1 MTGTIIWIVGCAAI
15 GGVLLIGSARA
26 SRLLTGPTQPTVS
39 PHRHLMIGAVAVGFG
54 VVAVMLTG
62 ELLAKWLA
70 FIVAGGEILATVA
83 WLIGRGLTGRRAIA
97 NEQQVIRACSVIA
110 GQLDTGEIPARA
122 LTIAAEDAPLLAP
135 TVGALTVGGDVAGEL
150 AQVAGQPGCG
160 GLAEMA
166 RGWRLCERTGMPL
179 APLMRQVTD
188 SLIQLGDIREQ
199 RRAEL
204 ASSRSTSRLL
214 AGLPVVGLGLGFIV
228 SANPLAFLSGSLA
241 GHLCLIAAATL
252 ASAGLIWTELL
263 TREDG

>member
-1 MTGTIIWIVGCAAI
+1 MTGTIIIVVACAAVA
-15 GGVLLIGSARA
+15 GALLLGSSNP
-26 SRLLTGPTQPTVS
+26 SRLMAGTNRATAP
-39 PHRHLMIGAVAVGFG
+39 PHRHLLLGAAAVGVG
-54 VVAVMLTG
+54 VVAVILAG
-62 ELLAKWLA
+62 ELFSKWLA
-70 FIVAGGEILATVA
+70 FIIAGGEIMGTVI
-83 WLIGRGLTGRRAIA
+83 WLLSRGVTQQRAMA
-97 NEQQVIRACSVIA
+97 NERQVIRACSVIA

-122 LTIAAEDAPLLAP
+122 LTIASEDAPLLAP

-150 AQVAGQPGCG
+150 TKLAAQPGCS

-179 APLMRQVTD
+179 APLMRQVAD
-188 SLIQLGDIREQ
+188 AMVQLGDIREQ

-214 AGLPVVGLGLGFIV
+214 AGLPAVGLGMGFIV

-241 GHLCLIAAATL
+241 GHLCLIGAATL
-252 ASAGLIWTELL
+252 ASAGLIWTEML

>member
-1 MTGTIIWIVGCAAI
+1 M
-15 GGVLLIGSARA
+15 
-26 SRLLTGPTQPTVS
+26 
-39 PHRHLMIGAVAVGFG
+39 F
-54 VVAVMLTG
+54 
-62 ELLAKWLA
+62 AKWLS

-83 WLIGRGLTGRRAIA
+83 WLIGRGVTGRRAIA

-122 LTIAAEDAPLLAP
+122 LTIAAEDAPLLTP

-150 AQVAGQPGCG
+150 TQVAGQPGCG

-166 RGWRLCERTGMPL
+166 RGWQLCERTGMPL

>member
-1 MTGTIIWIVGCAAI
+1 MTGTIVMAVGCAALAV
-15 GGVLLIGSARA
+15 VLLLGSPRP
-26 SRLLTGPTQPTVS
+26 SRLLTVPRRSTAA
-39 PHRHLMIGAVAVGFG
+39 PHRHLMIGVAAVGLG
-54 VVAVMLTG
+54 VVAVILAG
-62 ELLAKWLA
+62 ELFSKWLA
-70 FIVAGGEILATVA
+70 FIVAGGEITATVI
-83 WLIGRGLTGRRAIA
+83 WLVSRGVVQRRATS
-97 NEQQVIRACSVIA
+97 NERQVVRACSVIA

-122 LTIAAEDAPLLAP
+122 LTIAAEDAPLLAS

-150 AQVAGQPGCG
+150 MQLASRPGCS

-179 APLMRQVTD
+179 SPLMRQVAD

-214 AGLPVVGLGLGFIV
+214 AGLPVVGLGMGFLV
-228 SANPLAFLSGSLA
+228 NANPLQFLSGSLA

-252 ASAGLIWTELL
+252 ASAGLIWTEML
-263 TREDG
+263 TKEDG